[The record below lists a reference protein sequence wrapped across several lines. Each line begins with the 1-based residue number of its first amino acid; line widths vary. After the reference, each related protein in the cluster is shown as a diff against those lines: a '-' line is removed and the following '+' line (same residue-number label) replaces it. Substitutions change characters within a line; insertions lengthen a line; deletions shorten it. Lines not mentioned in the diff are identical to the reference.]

1 MQTVQMP
8 FSWDEEILCLWMIFV
23 VDRLQILL
31 DQLRIDLRGGNVAV
45 SKHLLNGAQISTIF
59 KQMSRKA
66 VPERMRRNILLD
78 VCFFL
83 IVLDNFPESLAAHTF
98 AGYIDEKRMLG
109 RNCNHF
115 RPDSFYVLTQC
126 LKRFRIN
133 RYDAHLFPAFAANET
148 SGKANVVNIQPNQF
162 ADPDTS
168 RIQNLKHGFIPAALH
183 FRNLGLLQEKF
194 NLFASQ
200 DLWKLFFSLVNLD
213 VLDRIFFDLVILNC
227 EDYA

>member
-98 AGYIDEKRMLG
+98 AGYIDEKNGDIILE
-109 RNCNHF
+109 
-115 RPDSFYVLTQC
+115 
-126 LKRFRIN
+126 I
-133 RYDAHLFPAFAANET
+133 T
-148 SGKANVVNIQPNQF
+148 SDTGNLIQVIIEN
-162 ADPDTS
+162 
-168 RIQNLKHGFIPAALH
+168 
-183 FRNLGLLQEKF
+183 
-194 NLFASQ
+194 AS
-200 DLWKLFFSLVNLD
+200 
-213 VLDRIFFDLVILNC
+213 
-227 EDYA
+227 